1 MAGRHALFLLIFE
14 WGIFMSDKKYLNKEK
29 LFKEFIPRSKV
40 QLDIVNNLRKNLV
53 DSTEILAPKIISYQK
68 IIKENGEYYL
78 LSDSAEDIMPLAEY
92 LNQNKVSLRFL
103 LNEFKSILE
112 TINKSDDFEKI
123 MSIFPK
129 GINAANFWIDNQDNI
144 YLMPQAFLEIRQS
157 YSSIDFEI
165 PDEAYFKPPEII
177 ADQKWDKKAY
187 LFNLAA
193 VFYYFLSGEKIFADQ
208 DRAKVMNKIQGEKIL
223 EIKDLIPELPESL
236 NTLLMQMLSKDD
248 SERGDFDKIIR
259 ELSGLLEDIE
269 SDIELSA
276 FLQRKDLLDG
286 KSITWKRRRENLKL
300 YFRQNWKFMLFFL
313 VLGGSLIFGVFSHTP
328 AVITEETEP
337 EQVVSYFYEGLST
350 KNLNLIDEAAAFK
363 LGDMERIITESHVI
377 EKMQS
382 AFNQNN
388 SDGEYEQVYSLEN
401 ISVKQILASENN
413 SRFKVNYVFKFTDQ
427 EGSYSFRAED
437 ELSLEKTNGIW
448 EITSIKG
455 SFAKMIEGDFPWR
468 E

>member
-1 MAGRHALFLLIFE
+1 
-14 WGIFMSDKKYLNKEK
+14 
-29 LFKEFIPRSKV
+29 
-40 QLDIVNNLRKNLV
+40 
-53 DSTEILAPKIISYQK
+53 
-68 IIKENGEYYL
+68 
-78 LSDSAEDIMPLAEY
+78 
-92 LNQNKVSLRFL
+92 
-103 LNEFKSILE
+103 
-112 TINKSDDFEKI
+112 
-123 MSIFPK
+123 
-129 GINAANFWIDNQDNI
+129 
-144 YLMPQAFLEIRQS
+144 
-157 YSSIDFEI
+157 
-165 PDEAYFKPPEII
+165 
-177 ADQKWDKKAY
+177 

-427 EGSYSFRAED
+427 KGSYSFRAED